1 MAAKIANSRHL
12 TNFAKII
19 SIMDHLPLSDAFML
33 ASSINFLLRDHEYES
48 LDEIC
53 NCFGVDLCEVE
64 LILSAAGMSY
74 DKEKNTV
81 K

>member
-1 MAAKIANSRHL
+1 
-12 TNFAKII
+12 
-19 SIMDHLPLSDAFML
+19 MDHLPLSDAFML

-53 NCFGVDLCEVE
+53 NSFGVDLCEVE

>member
-1 MAAKIANSRHL
+1 
-12 TNFAKII
+12 
-19 SIMDHLPLSDAFML
+19 MDHLPLSDAFML
-33 ASSINFLLRDHEYES
+33 ASAINFLLRDHEYES

-53 NCFGVDLCEVE
+53 NCFDVE
-64 LILSAAGMSY
+64 RSEIDRILSSAGMSY